1 MTERSFCERPKI
13 EPMLDL
19 PDATLLCETLRERE
33 RWPYQV
39 QLRDTDAA
47 GVLYFAN
54 LLAICHGAYEAS
66 LAAWGIDLR
75 TFVTNP
81 PIALPIT
88 HTSAEFRRPIYCGD
102 RLTIALS
109 AQQQTESE
117 FIVNYEVYNDGERL
131 MGKAQTV
138 HVAIEV
144 AQRRRVD
151 LPEPIAAWLA
161 SQEPPQN

>member
-1 MTERSFCERPKI
+1 
-13 EPMLDL
+13 
-19 PDATLLCETLRERE
+19 
-33 RWPYQV
+33 V
-39 QLRDTDAA
+39 NA
-47 GVLYFAN
+47 GPTKF
-54 LLAICHGAYEAS
+54 
-66 LAAWGIDLR
+66 
-75 TFVTNP
+75 
-81 PIALPIT
+81 T

-109 AQQQTESE
+109 AQRQTESE
-117 FIVNYEVYNDGERL
+117 FIVNYEVYNDGEQL
-131 MGKAQTV
+131 MGKAQTA

>member
-1 MTERSFCERPKI
+1 
-13 EPMLDL
+13 MLDL
-19 PDATLLCETLRERE
+19 PDATLHE

-75 TFVTNP
+75 TFFTNP

-102 RLTIALS
+102 RLTITLLT
-109 AQQQTESE
+109 QRQTESG
-117 FIVNYEVYNDGERL
+117 FIVNYEVYNDSDQL
-131 MGKAQTV
+131 LAKAQTT
-138 HVAIEV
+138 HVAIEA
-144 AQRRRVD
+144 AQRRRVP
-151 LPEPIAAWLA
+151 LPDVITNWIERFER
-161 SQEPPQN
+161 SQN

>member
-1 MTERSFCERPKI
+1 MSEAPVDRLGQS
-13 EPMLDL
+13 
-19 PDATLLCETLRERE
+19 
-33 RWPYQV
+33 WPYQV

-66 LAAWGIDLR
+66 LEAWGIDLR

-88 HTSAEFRRPIYCGD
+88 KTSAEFRRPIYCGD
-102 RLTIALS
+102 RLTIRLLP
-109 AQQQTESE
+109 QRQTESG
-117 FIVNYEVYNDGERL
+117 FMVNYELYNASDQL
-131 MGKAQTV
+131 VGKAQTE
-138 HVAIEV
+138 HVAIAV
-144 AQRRRVD
+144 AQRQRVE

-161 SQEPPQN
+161 SYEPPQN

>member
-1 MTERSFCERPKI
+1 MTERSFCHRPKI
-13 EPMLDL
+13 ETMLD
-19 PDATLLCETLRERE
+19 C
-33 RWPYQV
+33 WPYQV

-66 LAAWGIDLR
+66 LVAWGIDLR

-88 HTSAEFRRPIYCGD
+88 RTSAEFRRPIYCGD

-109 AQQQTESE
+109 AQRQTESG
-117 FIVNYEVYNDGERL
+117 FIVSYEVHNDSDQL
-131 MGKAQTV
+131 VAKAQTA

-144 AQRRRVD
+144 AQHRRVD
-151 LPEPIAAWLA
+151 LPEPIATWLA

>member
-1 MTERSFCERPKI
+1 
-13 EPMLDL
+13 MLDL
-19 PDATLLCETLRERE
+19 PDATLLYETLHKRE

-81 PIALPIT
+81 AIALPIT

-102 RLTIALS
+102 RLTITLLT
-109 AQQQTESE
+109 QRQTESE
-117 FIVNYEVYNDGERL
+117 FIINYEIYNDSAQL
-131 MGKAQTV
+131 LAKAQTA
-138 HVAIEV
+138 HVAIDV

-151 LPEPIAAWLA
+151 LPEPITAWLA
-161 SQEPPQN
+161 SQKPPQN